1 MEASGA
7 GWRWL
12 CIAVLGAGAALTL
25 KGEELW
31 DQNISHHED
40 NPEAMG
46 DPTAATRDVD
56 GMKTWPVASP
66 TPTSTRDPPNITAPT
81 QEGSLGNQTRNG
93 SEVPIKYWS
102 PVIFV
107 LLALLVLFFTYRRT
121 KGEETREPTTSIS
134 DFSDAL
140 VQEHDTAL
148 IIPAAQEDRKG
159 AENPHA
165 QELTETTFCQPDPP
179 PGQLLP
185 SQQPAVPAAT
195 GDPCCS
201 GEPGAD

>member
-1 MEASGA
+1 MGASGA

-12 CIAVLGAGAALTL
+12 CVAVLGAGAVLALE
-25 KGEELW
+25 GEELW
-31 DQNISHHED
+31 DQNITQHDD

-66 TPTSTRDPPNITAPT
+66 TPSLTRDPPTITAPT
-81 QEGSLGNQTRNG
+81 QAGSLGNQTQNG
-93 SEVPIKYWS
+93 SGVPVKYWS

-121 KGEETREPTTSIS
+121 KGEGTRDPTTSIS

-140 VQEHDTAL
+140 VLEHDTAL
-148 IIPAAQEDRKG
+148 ILPAAQEDRKG
-159 AENPHA
+159 AEKPQA

-179 PGQLLP
+179 PGQPLP
-185 SQQPAVPAAT
+185 SQPAVPEAT
-195 GDPCCS
+195 GGARCS

>member
-12 CIAVLGAGAALTL
+12 CVAVLGAGAALTL

-31 DQNISHHED
+31 DQDVIQHDD
-40 NPEAMG
+40 NPEATG
-46 DPTAATRDVD
+46 DPTADTRDVD

-81 QEGSLGNQTRNG
+81 QAGSLGNQTRNG
-93 SEVPIKYWS
+93 SGVPVKYWS

-121 KGEETREPTTSIS
+121 KGEGTREPTTSIS

-179 PGQLLP
+179 PGQPLP

-195 GDPCCS
+195 GDPCSS

>member
-12 CIAVLGAGAALTL
+12 CVAVLGAGAALAL
-25 KGEELW
+25 EGEELW
-31 DQNISHHED
+31 DQNITQHDD

-56 GMKTWPVASP
+56 GMQTWPVASP
-66 TPTSTRDPPNITAPT
+66 TPPLTRDPPTITTPT
-81 QEGSLGNQTRNG
+81 QAGSLGNQTQNG
-93 SEVPIKYWS
+93 SGVPVKYWS

-121 KGEETREPTTSIS
+121 KGEGTRDPATSIS

-140 VQEHDTAL
+140 VLEHDTAL
-148 IIPAAQEDRKG
+148 ILPAAQGDRKG
-159 AENPHA
+159 AEKPQA

-179 PGQLLP
+179 PGQPLP
-185 SQQPAVPAAT
+185 SQQPDAPEAT
-195 GDPCCS
+195 GGARCS